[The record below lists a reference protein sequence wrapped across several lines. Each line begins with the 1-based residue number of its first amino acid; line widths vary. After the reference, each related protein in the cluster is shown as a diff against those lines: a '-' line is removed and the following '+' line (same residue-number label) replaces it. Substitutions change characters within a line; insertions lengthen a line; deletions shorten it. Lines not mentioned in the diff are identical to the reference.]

1 MLRAV
6 IFALLVVASQGRSG
20 ARPFSG
26 GLLTNGLISGNGA
39 APPGVDCSDGVCKL
53 PDNPKAKVLDLESKL
68 REQSQ
73 ATETPTKHSS
83 LDAKKPT
90 EIASA
95 ATDAAPTAAAAP
107 AAASTVE
114 DSEDNTKVAEL
125 EKMGWKR
132 AEASRAL
139 KASNNDVSAA
149 AALLETEQE
158 EDEKLQQQA
167 KELNAAGWSIEAAKA
182 AIKQC
187 EGNVSAAAIVL
198 AKEEEAMVTQFEG
211 AVKDMVN
218 RKHTMMYYSVL
229 YCIIVGRI
237 LPTRAHT
244 CVFFVT

>member
-6 IFALLVVASQGRSG
+6 IFALLVVASRGRSG

-53 PDNPKAKVLDLESKL
+53 PDNPKAKVLDLESKM

-73 ATETPTKHSS
+73 ATGAPTKPSS
-83 LDAKKPT
+83 LDAKEPT

-95 ATDAAPTAAAAP
+95 ATDAAPTPTAAAAP

-114 DSEDNTKVAEL
+114 DSEDNSKVAEL

-132 AEASRAL
+132 VEASRAL

-167 KELNAAGWSIEAAKA
+167 KELNTAGWSIEAAKA

-218 RKHTMMYYSVL
+218 SEHTNIPACCTASYNS
-229 YCIIVGRI
+229 
-237 LPTRAHT
+237 HS
-244 CVFFVT
+244 